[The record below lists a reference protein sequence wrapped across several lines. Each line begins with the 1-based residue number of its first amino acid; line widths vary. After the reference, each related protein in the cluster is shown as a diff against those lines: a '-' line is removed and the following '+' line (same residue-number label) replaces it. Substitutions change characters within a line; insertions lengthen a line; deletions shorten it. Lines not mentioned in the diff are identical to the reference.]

1 MNNRKV
7 SAPKMAQN
15 QISDEPP
22 QGLENLHNEVLGGR
36 IGLDKS
42 NGFRF
47 LKTGY
52 YRVNA
57 WADQHGQ
64 GGHYRIQVLR
74 NGGGISYAHRY
85 QWNDNGW
92 EQIMTD
98 LLWHFTA
105 GQYLEIKLHA
115 DHNRGNTY
123 IWHAWNT
130 QGSHSRVQ
138 VSYEA
143 ESAKDAAFSRK
154 PFSSC
159 GTPGGAPI
167 RRWHGQPLRWHSL

>member
-1 MNNRKV
+1 MTAFFQV
-7 SAPKMAQN
+7 WS
-15 QISDEPP
+15 
-22 QGLENLHNEVLGGR
+22 GGCR
-36 IGLDKS
+36 SHARGSGWRDYCLDGVDFNTAGAALRVEG

-105 GQYLEIKLHA
+105 GQYLEIRLHA
-115 DHNRGNTY
+115 DHNRGDTY
-123 IWHAWNT
+123 IWHSWNT
-130 QGSHSRVQ
+130 SGHHSRVQ
-138 VSYEA
+138 VSFEGEKEVSFDVAYG
-143 ESAKDAAFSRK
+143 SADPTKE
-154 PFSSC
+154 
-159 GTPGGAPI
+159 GTI
-167 RRWHGQPLRWHSL
+167 ELDECF